1 MKFYIFSVPILAQ
14 RKCPTG
20 DESDTGMFWSMSFSA
35 LSHKKLLRTWKG
47 YCCLQDAV
55 DLPYLLQAE
64 IDENASAG
72 DRLRFCVPKIL
83 CDSQNSDPFW
93 VREIVEYW

>member
-1 MKFYIFSVPILAQ
+1 MKVIQ
-14 RKCPTG
+14 EC
-20 DESDTGMFWSMSFSA
+20 SDQWA
-35 LSHKKLLRTWKG
+35 IQLLVTKYLLGTSKG
-47 YCCLQDAV
+47 YCCLQNAV